1 MNSADSSSL
10 IDSPAASRLGGH
22 RSLHRP
28 VVRATTEHQLERH
41 EDGKLHLLRARLT
54 LGHDG
59 AWSVSTTGGQES
71 HQLAAMADANALI
84 LLPDGRG
91 AEGFRMQHQLR
102 IYNIK
107 PGAMDEY
114 QRLQEAGAAAG
125 KVRHHGDR
133 TRVPP
138 AFYGMHNEL
147 AELTA

>member
-1 MNSADSSSL
+1 MSQKVEFA
-10 IDSPAASRLGGH
+10 SPQWL
-22 RSLHRP
+22 
-28 VVRATTEHQLERH
+28 ATLKSMIERYMALAGP
-41 EDGKLHLLRARLT
+41 ELKLSICEVFTGAPPNLDKNGDGVI
-54 LGHDG
+54 
-59 AWSVSTTGGQES
+59 AW
-71 HQLAAMADANALI
+71 HCRI
-84 LLPDGRG
+84 
-91 AEGFRMQHQLR
+91 AEGRLEFAEGEIDDADIKTVADYAFILPFARMRLE
-102 IYNIK
+102 